1 MRRAFTML
9 ELVLAMSMASMVGVG
24 AFAVL
29 NMMNRGDRTLEHR
42 STQVR
47 ELATLHGLL
56 QDALGSLV
64 MSNAERPNTNVGGES
79 LEQDLEA
86 LMEFDGIDDDQP
98 VRPRMIL
105 RADPSEL
112 ALSAE
117 GRNTPQSFELVLR
130 DGIASYNEP
139 EGLSDA
145 ELAALQRGREAIRGV
160 LELRPEGSAW
170 ALWWRP
176 VDENGGPI
184 RDDHESNREQSALRL
199 CGGLNGFQW
208 KAFYNSERRLHTY
221 KETWSN
227 DLPSYFELEVSTTT
241 GLYANWMFEVGWTTA
256 AETREIVDEG
266 GGANANGADA
276 AASGGA
282 GGGATDGAGSFAG
295 QGGGSDRRSPG
306 GSGTTR
312 SSGGGDS
319 TGGATSGGN

>member
-29 NMMNRGDRTLEHR
+29 NMMNRGDRTLESR

-105 RADPSEL
+105 REDLSGL
-112 ALSAE
+112 AQSAE

-176 VDENGGPI
+176 VDEHGGPI
-184 RDDHESNREQSALRL
+184 RDDHESHREQSALRL

-208 KAFYNSERRLHTY
+208 KAFYRGDRLPTY
-221 KETWSN
+221 KATWSN
-227 DLPSYFELEVSTTT
+227 DLPAYFELEVSTTT
-241 GLYANWMFEVGWTTA
+241 GLYASWMFEVGWTTA

-266 GGANANGADA
+266 GGGANANGANA

-282 GGGATDGAGSFAG
+282 GGGSTDGAGSFAAP
-295 QGGGSDRRSPG
+295 GGGSDRRS
-306 GSGTTR
+306 T
-312 SSGGGDS
+312 GGGDS
-319 TGGATSGGN
+319 AGGATSGGN

>member
-29 NMMNRGDRTLEHR
+29 NMMNRGDRTLESR

-64 MSNAERPNTNVGGES
+64 MSNAQRPDTNVGGES
-79 LEQDLEA
+79 LDQDLEG
-86 LMEFDGIDDDQP
+86 LMEFGGIDDDQP

-105 RADPSEL
+105 RADSSGL

-145 ELAALQRGREAIRGV
+145 ELAALQRGREAVRGV

-176 VDENGGPI
+176 VDEHGGPI
-184 RDDHESNREQSALRL
+184 RDDHESHREQSALRL

-208 KAFYNSERRLHTY
+208 KAFYRGDRLLTY
-221 KETWSN
+221 MATWSN
-227 DLPSYFELEVSTTT
+227 DLPAYFELEVSTTT
-241 GLYANWMFEVGWTTA
+241 GLYASWMFEVGWTTA
-256 AETREIVDEG
+256 AETREIADEG
-266 GGANANGADA
+266 AGANADGGDA

-282 GGGATDGAGSFAG
+282 GGGATDGGGSFAG
-295 QGGGSDRRSPG
+295 QGGGSG
-306 GSGTTR
+306 GTR

-319 TGGATSGGN
+319 TGGTTAGGN